1 LILEFVLKD
10 DSQVQ
15 RLLAT
20 REEIFPEYHLE
31 GLLAAFGNC
40 FSLRQRAEITDSSR
54 TLLLL
59 ERKA

>member
-1 LILEFVLKD
+1 LILEFVPKE

-15 RLLAT
+15 RQLAT
-20 REEIFPEYHLE
+20 HEDTFPEYHLE

-40 FSLRQRAEITDSSR
+40 FSLRQRAEITDSAR